1 MNTPILELRAVHRTH
16 GTGPTAVHALR
27 GVSVVVRPGELVGVM
42 GPSGSGK
49 YTTAA
54 AGGRPARRRPGPA
67 LRQRRRQGGNVLRP
81 GRRRYG
87 AAGAHRRR
95 PGGAGRRG
103 RGAARRWGDRH
114 RRPAAERWHGH
125 PRAGPVRADGIEAA
139 GERVRVPG
147 QLVPVEFRGLGPI
160 LSPGAEGVGR
170 VVRVVGDGV
179 APVLTLLAVT
189 AGLIALGAAGIATG
203 LAPPTGARTWPRSA
217 RSVPARGWCVAC
229 R

>member
-1 MNTPILELRAVHRTH
+1 M
-16 GTGPTAVHALR
+16 
-27 GVSVVVRPGELVGVM
+27 
-42 GPSGSGK
+42 
-49 YTTAA
+49 
-54 AGGRPARRRPGPA
+54 
-67 LRQRRRQGGNVLRP
+67 
-81 GRRRYG
+81 
-87 AAGAHRRR
+87 
-95 PGGAGRRG
+95 
-103 RGAARRWGDRH
+103 
-114 RRPAAERWHGH
+114 
-125 PRAGPVRADGIEAA
+125 
-139 GERVRVPG
+139 PG